1 MRGADNRGSV
11 KLPFHRSGGTGW
23 LLLTA
28 VVLGWD
34 AFAPE
39 TMSVAFGRAA
49 ATPAGRAVLV
59 LGWATL
65 TAHLFD
71 VLPEGKDPICL
82 AAVVL
87 RRRREV
93 PGGGAGK
100 LLS

>member
-1 MRGADNRGSV
+1 MRGAGSRSGV
-11 KLPFHRSGGTGW
+11 KLPFHHSGGTGW

-59 LGWATL
+59 LGWTTL
-65 TAHLFD
+65 TAHLFN
-71 VLPEGKDPICL
+71 VLPEDKDPICL
-82 AAVVL
+82 VVVML
-87 RRRREV
+87 RHRKEV
-93 PGGGAGK
+93 
-100 LLS
+100 SVRC